1 LPILRECLVRNRSSE
16 EVAIALEA
24 LGRFGSADD
33 RDTARGK
40 LGDDD
45 ALVRQHAAI
54 CLGHI
59 GTPDDVEALRDL
71 LDDRDWWVRY
81 RAAGAI
87 AELLRRQP
95 TQLRA
100 VIDALVD
107 RDARNIL
114 ERAAAE
120 STLRA

>member
-1 LPILRECLVRNRSSE
+1 M
-16 EVAIALEA
+16 
-24 LGRFGSADD
+24 
-33 RDTARGK
+33 
-40 LGDDD
+40 
-45 ALVRQHAAI
+45 
-54 CLGHI
+54 
-59 GTPDDVEALRDL
+59 RDL